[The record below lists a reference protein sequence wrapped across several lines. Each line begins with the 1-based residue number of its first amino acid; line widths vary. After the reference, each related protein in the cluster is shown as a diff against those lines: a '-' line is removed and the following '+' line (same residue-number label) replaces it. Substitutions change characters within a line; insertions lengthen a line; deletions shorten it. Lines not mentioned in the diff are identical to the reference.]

1 MAKSDQL
8 LTVLWLLRS
17 RGRLTA
23 EQLAEHLETSVR
35 TVYRYIDALCAS
47 GVPVEAESGHGGGY
61 RLPKSF
67 RDAPLFFSIDEL
79 KAMVHAGRFA
89 EQAGYPFIEPLRKAT
104 DKLRSRLNEEQAE
117 QLERHT
123 AAFEVIQP
131 ESRRTP
137 GDILR
142 ELELAVAESRA
153 LYIHYE
159 KWKGSQPE
167 RRKVNPYGLAHR
179 LYKWYLIGHCHLR
192 DDLRVFRADRIA
204 AVEQTE
210 ETFVRPESFSLRDF
224 LQNRFAKEHD
234 AEGNDAHQEPG
245 VTVRL
250 QGSPHSISILCDH
263 WYFHDKVASHTQ
275 TEATLVL
282 DEAAVGDFLPR
293 HLLSFG
299 TNIRVLEPAGL
310 RRRMAE
316 LALELAAFHAGDGE
330 SGAKQQKDGGSP
342 TGRID

>member
-1 MAKSDQL
+1 
-8 LTVLWLLRS
+8 
-17 RGRLTA
+17 
-23 EQLAEHLETSVR
+23 
-35 TVYRYIDALCAS
+35 
-47 GVPVEAESGHGGGY
+47 
-61 RLPKSF
+61 
-67 RDAPLFFSIDEL
+67 
-79 KAMVHAGRFA
+79 MVHAGRFA

-131 ESRRTP
+131 ENRRTP

-142 ELELAVAESRA
+142 ELELAVAESRT

-159 KWKGSQPE
+159 KWKGSEPE

-192 DDLRVFRADRIA
+192 ADMRVFRADRIA

-224 LQNRFAKEHD
+224 LQNRFVKEQHD
-234 AEGNDAHQEPG
+234 ADKGAGAHQEPG

-250 QGSPHSISILCDH
+250 QGSPYTISILCDH
-263 WYFHDKVASHTQ
+263 WYFHDKVATHTQ
-275 TEATLVL
+275 TEVTLML

-293 HLLSFG
+293 HLLSYG
-299 TNIRVLEPAGL
+299 TNIRVLEPAAL

-316 LALELAAFHAGDGE
+316 VALELAAFHAGDGE
-330 SGAKQQKDGGSP
+330 ASAKQQEGDGSP
-342 TGRID
+342 ICRID